1 MSSQDTLRHYEEQV
15 LDAQYSKWPIWSY
28 DKEQIIYA
36 LFAAFDS
43 MYVVFRMV
51 NPTTV
56 GHFQHFKYVEEGFVY
71 ALRCFTRHH
80 GISPLRPTGESPIIC
95 AAGDFLNFCA
105 RYALV
110 AHLHQMTSQGLCDA
124 EIDETTKM
132 VTFVPRWK
140 WEEGEGFSQGL
151 QVDLANIKGT
161 RSNVE
166 PSAVREEL
174 ENVNFSLFA
183 GRIVFNDYNFLGS
196 TALRGVATA
205 TSSGENLF
213 LPANFKIRTFC
224 FRQFIS
230 VMEIIQTWSFVS
242 IMLYE
247 SLMNQGYPQ
256 ESCMPTQVL
265 KLDMFISVLNKHT
278 RIEESVVLD
287 IVSMLSYDMGHKG
300 DVYLKPFYVSD
311 GKIMW
316 SPFQVS
322 KSRYKRNLLKL
333 MSRTPELEAEASN
346 LIGSRE
352 TLLASTIG
360 KLFAKKGGY
369 SFKTNVPIKSPTGN
383 GEIDILLYTN
393 KAPSEVLLVEI
404 KSVLAADDINEVK
417 SATDQMMK
425 GQKQI
430 KKAIDILKTM
440 PDRDKLVI
448 YPFVNWDVV
457 KEYYGLVV
465 SPDTFPGRKYCHDDI
480 PGTTF
485 QIMKY
490 QLCAKDFKKP
500 SSICS
505 AFKTMEWKVKPLSS
519 NVVYEDIAFEDVT
532 YRIPSVELDNPTVN

>member
-1 MSSQDTLRHYEEQV
+1 MSSQNTLRHYEEQV

-28 DKEQIIYA
+28 DKERIIYA

-51 NPTTV
+51 NPSTV
-56 GHFQHFKYVEEGFVY
+56 GHFQHFKYVEEGFVF
-71 ALRCFTRHH
+71 ALRWFTRHH
-80 GISPLRPTGESPIIC
+80 GISPLRPTGESSIIC

-110 AHLHQMTSQGLCDA
+110 AHLHQMTSQGLCQA
-124 EIDETTKM
+124 EVDEAAKT
-132 VTFVPRWK
+132 VTFVPMWD
-140 WEEGEGFSQGL
+140 WEDGEGFSQGV
-151 QVDLANIKGT
+151 QVDLVNIRGN
-161 RSNVE
+161 RSNADPVI
-166 PSAVREEL
+166 VREEL
-174 ENVNFSLFA
+174 EKVNFSLCG
-183 GRIVFNDYNFLGS
+183 GRIVFNDYNFLS
-196 TALRGVATA
+196 SAVLRGVATA
-205 TSSGENLF
+205 SSRGENLF
-213 LPANFKIRTFC
+213 LPDDFKIKTFW
-224 FRQFIS
+224 FSQFIS
-230 VMEIIQTWSFVS
+230 VMEIVQTWSFVS

-247 SLMNQGYPQ
+247 SLMNQGCPQ

-265 KLDMFISVLNKHT
+265 KSDMFMSVLSEHT
-278 RIEESVVLD
+278 GIEESVVSD
-287 IVSMLSYDMGHKG
+287 IVSMLSYDLGQKS
-300 DVYLKPFYVSD
+300 DVYLQPFYVTN

-322 KSRYKRNLLKL
+322 KSRYKRNFLKL

-352 TLLASTIG
+352 TLVASTIG
-360 KLFAKKGGY
+360 KFFAKKGGY
-369 SFKTNVPIKSPTGN
+369 SFKVNVPIKSSTGN
-383 GEIDILLYTN
+383 GEIDVLLYTN
-393 KAPSEVLLVEI
+393 KAPSEVLLVEV

-430 KKAIDILKTM
+430 QKAITILKTM
-440 PDRDKLVI
+440 PERDKCTI

-457 KEYYGLVV
+457 KDYYGLVV
-465 SPDTFPGRKYCHDDI
+465 SPDSFPGRKYRHDDI

-500 SSICS
+500 SSVCS
-505 AFKTMEWKVKPLSS
+505 AFKTMAWRVKPLSS
-519 NVVYEDIAFEDVT
+519 NVIYEDITFEDVT